1 MDKNRRGYVNYA
13 RNGRHRVRVK
23 DYATRVTVSAK
34 VNAARVRVKVHA
46 TRVTVSAKVNAA
58 RVRVKVN
65 ATRVT
70 VSAKVNA
77 ARFREAK
84 EHAARTK
91 ENAVD
96 R

>member
-1 MDKNRRGYVNYA
+1 M
-13 RNGRHRVRVK
+13 
-23 DYATRVTVSAK
+23 
-34 VNAARVRVKVHA
+34 
-46 TRVTVSAKVNAA
+46 
-58 RVRVKVN
+58 KVN

-77 ARFREAK
+77 ARVTEAK

>member
-1 MDKNRRGYVNYA
+1 M
-13 RNGRHRVRVK
+13 
-23 DYATRVTVSAK
+23 
-34 VNAARVRVKVHA
+34 
-46 TRVTVSAKVNAA
+46 
-58 RVRVKVN
+58 KVN

-77 ARFREAK
+77 ARVSVKVNAARVTEAK

>member
-1 MDKNRRGYVNYA
+1 MNYA
-13 RNGRHRVRVK
+13 RNGRH
-23 DYATRVTVSAK
+23 
-34 VNAARVRVKVHA
+34 RVRVKVHA

-58 RVRVKVN
+58 RVSAKVN
-65 ATRVT
+65 AARVT

-77 ARFREAK
+77 ARITEAK